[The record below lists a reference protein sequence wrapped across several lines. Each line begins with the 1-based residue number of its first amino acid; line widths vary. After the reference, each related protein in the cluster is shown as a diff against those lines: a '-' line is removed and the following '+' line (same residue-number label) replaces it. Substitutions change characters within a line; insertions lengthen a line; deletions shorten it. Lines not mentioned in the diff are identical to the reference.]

1 MKEGLTYKDVLDL
14 ILDKPRYEIY
24 KANLDRQKRF
34 KLLEENRADIEIYK
48 YLKEKLENLTIE
60 VCGDYK
66 GKVLDLMKN
75 RGLEGWC
82 WQTTESAIVF
92 LNNDDYIERGNL
104 KLDNLSDYW
113 HAWINFKYKDREYTF
128 DPCLDFL
135 CDKRLYQETF
145 ETEVK
150 GIVTADVVR
159 DELINRILNPKPKR
173 TTNSYSSK
181 IANDFMKKYFSDA
194 LERTKHEIHISGNDD
209 VTTPMYR
216 NNTGYTADIDN
227 SKIKTLVAHYYLGG

>member
-1 MKEGLTYKDVLDL
+1 MREVLTCKD
-14 ILDKPRYEIY
+14 ILDHILETPSYNDDVALSQDE
-24 KANLDRQKRF
+24 RF
-34 KLLEENRADIEIYK
+34 KILEENRANIEVYK
-48 YLKEKLENLTIE
+48 YLNEKLKNLTIE
-60 VCGDYK
+60 VCGDYE
-66 GKVLDLMKN
+66 GIVLDLMSC
-75 RGLEGWC
+75 GVLEGWC

-159 DELINRILNPKPKR
+159 DELIN
-173 TTNSYSSK
+173 
-181 IANDFMKKYFSDA
+181 
-194 LERTKHEIHISGNDD
+194 
-209 VTTPMYR
+209 
-216 NNTGYTADIDN
+216 
-227 SKIKTLVAHYYLGG
+227 